1 MNTPASSPQL
11 VCVACTKKPVG
22 VYDLVCDECRPAME
36 QAGLLTPTQ
45 PDTRI
50 QIGPTDV

>member
-1 MNTPASSPQL
+1 MSASTANPQL
-11 VCVACTKKPVG
+11 VCVVCKRQPVG
-22 VYDLVCDECRPAME
+22 IYDLVCDECRPSME
-36 QAGLLTPTQ
+36 QAGLVAPK